1 MARLLLFGGKGGVG
15 KTTTACATAVW
26 LADSGFRTLLVSS
39 DPAHSTSDSLDYPLG
54 SEPTPV
60 IGVENLFGLELDPE
74 GKLQA
79 LMPKMGDALSGGGGL
94 ASMLGSEVKEEIG
107 SIQDET
113 TTAEMLF
120 PGLDEAFAFDELLKH
135 LEDPSWDVIVFD
147 TAPTGH
153 TLRFLALPEIIEA
166 WADRLIRLHRVTG
179 GIRSM
184 LFGKKE
190 GEAMRTEMERF
201 RKRVIHVRRI
211 LSDENLTR
219 FTLVTIPESMGV
231 SETVRA
237 RMALAEFGIPVGGVV
252 VNRVTPDI
260 DHEFL
265 SGRREVEFS
274 RISQLSSELELPLTI
289 VELMNTDVQGF
300 ELLRTIGS
308 HLFGTPANPGEGIG
322 PFEIG
327 TELNLMVHRGK
338 WSNDVNGERIIQL
351 HMPGISRDDLSLRS
365 EKGILL
371 VGVNGREHEV
381 DCGRPVKASEIGARL
396 DDEILNLTVPAID

>member
-15 KTTTACATAVW
+15 KTTTACATALW
-26 LADSGFRTLLVSS
+26 LADSGFKTLLVSS

-54 SEPTPV
+54 PEPTPV
-60 IGVENLFGLELDPE
+60 IGVNNLFGLELDPE
-74 GKLQA
+74 GKLQSM
-79 LMPKMGDALSGGGGL
+79 MPRMGDALSGGGGI
-94 ASMLGSEVKEEIG
+94 ASMLGSDVKEEIE
-107 SIQDET
+107 SIKDET

-184 LFGKKE
+184 LFGRKD

-211 LSDENLTR
+211 LSDANLTR

-237 RMALAEFGIPVGGVV
+237 RVALAEFGIPVGGIV

-265 SGRREVEFS
+265 SGRRDVEFS
-274 RISQLSSELELPLTI
+274 RISQLTSELELPITI
-289 VELMNTDVQGF
+289 VELLNTDVQGV
-300 ELLRTIGS
+300 ELLRDIGA
-308 HLFGTPANPGEGIG
+308 HLFGNPSDPGVGLG

-327 TELNLMVHRGK
+327 TELSLMVHRGM
-338 WSNDVNGERIIQL
+338 WYSDSNGERTIQL

-365 EKGILL
+365 ENGVLL
-371 VGVNGREHEV
+371 VGINGREHEI
-381 DCGRPVKASEIGARL
+381 DCGRPVKASEIGAKL
-396 DDEILNLTVPAID
+396 DKEILNLIVPSIE